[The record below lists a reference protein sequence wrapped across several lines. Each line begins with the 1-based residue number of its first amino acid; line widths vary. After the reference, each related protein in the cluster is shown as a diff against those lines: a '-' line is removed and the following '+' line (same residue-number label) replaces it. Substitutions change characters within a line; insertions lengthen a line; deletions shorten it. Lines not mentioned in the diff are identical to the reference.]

1 MSADL
6 TVPPLPGP
14 EVWHDLKC
22 WPDYFAES
30 IAGRKPFEIRKNDRG
45 FKVGD
50 GLVLREFNFDTGAYS
65 GRECRARIT
74 SIIDYPPGLK
84 DGYVVLGLA
93 ALLRAV
99 PPLPVVAWLNANDGE
114 PDRVVPEQTMAGARK
129 DGGAILS
136 SLRGYSDPLV
146 RKADADAAI
155 ASLQA
160 RLEAAER
167 DAARYRWLRDM
178 DMLDQ
183 PSVDL
188 ASAFRKYTGS
198 ALDSAIDRI
207 AAIYAATSQEGK

>member
-50 GLVLREFNFDTGAYS
+50 GLLLREFNFDTGAYS

-99 PPLPVVAWLNANDGE
+99 PPLPAVAWTSCGDL
-114 PDRVVPEQTMAGARK
+114 TMDKAEADFWLCDPTRTVSGLVH
-129 DGGAILS
+129 LS
-136 SLRGYSDPLV
+136 
-146 RKADADAAI
+146 DADAAL

-160 RLEAAER
+160 RLEAATKALQLVEQW
-167 DAARYRWLRDM
+167 DAEG
-178 DMLDQ
+178 
-183 PSVDL
+183 L
-188 ASAFRKYTGS
+188 ALTDWHLSQVRA
-198 ALDSAIDRI
+198 AID
-207 AAIYAATSQEGK
+207 AATSQEGK